1 MSLVELINRQNP
13 RLRRRVML
21 ASFVAGLVNAG
32 ILAIVNT
39 AAQQTEAPRV
49 PLFLL
54 FLAAIPIYA
63 FCSRY
68 AFRHISALLEDT
80 LFEIRLRVATK
91 ARRADL
97 LGLERIGAAEIQDRI
112 TENLT
117 AISQSGSYLAN
128 MMQMAAVVLFSALYL
143 ANVSKPGFVITG
155 SLLGV
160 GLVLFYVRTN
170 EIKSYVRKAGQMRLS
185 FLETM
190 SDLFRGAKEV
200 RLSRERG
207 ADIGKEV
214 RQAADDLRTTSLK
227 ASRLMDDNGTFA
239 QCTRYATLGAAVFVL
254 PQYFSV
260 GSATATQ
267 LVAGIL
273 FLFIPLSYVLA
284 CYPAFLQANAALQ
297 HIAALEA
304 KLDDATRGVAPESG
318 EEDPWRGRFATIE
331 ARDIEFCYPAN
342 GKGQAFRVGPVRLT
356 ITSGEVLFIVGGN
369 GSGKSTLLRVLTGL
383 YAPTRG
389 SLLADGIAVQPPNVQ
404 AYREMISAVFSDF
417 HLFRKLYGMAG
428 IDDAAVR
435 RLLEQMQLDRKTSFS
450 NQRFSTQELS
460 TGQRK
465 RLALLITLLEDR
477 PLYMFDEW
485 AADQDPE
492 FRAYFYESLL
502 PTLKRRG
509 KTVVIV
515 THDDR
520 YFHLADRLITLE
532 YGDIRSIEE
541 QKPSLPGEVAGMAP
555 P

>member
-1 MSLVELINRQNP
+1 
-13 RLRRRVML
+13 
-21 ASFVAGLVNAG
+21 
-32 ILAIVNT
+32 
-39 AAQQTEAPRV
+39 
-49 PLFLL
+49 
-54 FLAAIPIYA
+54 
-63 FCSRY
+63 
-68 AFRHISALLEDT
+68 
-80 LFEIRLRVATK
+80 
-91 ARRADL
+91 
-97 LGLERIGAAEIQDRI
+97 
-112 TENLT
+112 
-117 AISQSGSYLAN
+117 
-128 MMQMAAVVLFSALYL
+128 
-143 ANVSKPGFVITG
+143 
-155 SLLGV
+155 
-160 GLVLFYVRTN
+160 
-170 EIKSYVRKAGQMRLS
+170 
-185 FLETM
+185 
-190 SDLFRGAKEV
+190 
-200 RLSRERG
+200 
-207 ADIGKEV
+207 
-214 RQAADDLRTTSLK
+214 
-227 ASRLMDDNGTFA
+227 
-239 QCTRYATLGAAVFVL
+239 
-254 PQYFSV
+254 
-260 GSATATQ
+260 
-267 LVAGIL
+267 
-273 FLFIPLSYVLA
+273 
-284 CYPAFLQANAALQ
+284 
-297 HIAALEA
+297 
-304 KLDDATRGVAPESG
+304 
-318 EEDPWRGRFATIE
+318 
-331 ARDIEFCYPAN
+331 
-342 GKGQAFRVGPVRLT
+342 VGPLRLT